1 MSAPAVD
8 VVRCD
13 CGNSVPPGVVRCDW
27 CLGHEDCTVPAGVMV
42 TSARW
47 TGAPLAVCAWC
58 DWRCGY
64 WDCAC
69 DLAHDCAR

>member
-1 MSAPAVD
+1 MSAATVA
-8 VVRCD
+8 RCE
-13 CGNSVPPGVVRCDW
+13 CGNVATPGGVACEW
-27 CLGHEDCTVPAGVMV
+27 CLEHEGCTVPAGVMV

-58 DWRCGY
+58 DGRCGY

-69 DLAHDCAR
+69 DLVHDCAR

>member
-13 CGNSVPPGVVRCDW
+13 CGNAVPPD
-27 CLGHEDCTVPAGVMV
+27 VMV
-42 TSARW
+42 TQARY
-47 TGAPLAVCAWC
+47 TGAPVAVCAWC

-69 DLAHDCAR
+69 DLVHRCIR